1 MSTIGNMK
9 LLALALAAAIPCLA
23 QMPEPD
29 KGKALGNPSAPITIE
44 VFSDFTCP
52 HCRHFH
58 EDVLPMLMRDY
69 VVKGKV
75 YVVNRDF
82 PLTGPGHQ
90 FSRQA
95 ATYATAAARIGKYE
109 QVADALFT
117 NQATWAMN
125 GQVWECVAAVLSPV
139 DQKKVQA
146 LANDP
151 GVKAEVERELQ
162 EGISTGVN
170 STPTLVVNHGGKRY
184 PMPSTV
190 DYSLLRQFL
199 DGLK

>member
-1 MSTIGNMK
+1 MK
-9 LLALALAAAIPCLA
+9 LFALALAAAFPCLA
-23 QMPEPD
+23 QFPAPD
-29 KGKALGNPSAPITIE
+29 PGKALGSPTAPITIE

-58 EDVLPMLMRDY
+58 EEELPALMRDY

-90 FSRQA
+90 FSRPA
-95 ATYATAAARIGKYE
+95 AIYATAAARIGKYAP
-109 QVADALFT
+109 VADALFT
-117 NQATWAMN
+117 NQGTWALN
-125 GQVWECVAAVLSPV
+125 GQVWECVASVLSPA
-139 DQKKVQA
+139 DRTKVQA
-146 LANDP
+146 LAKDP
-151 GVKAEVERELQ
+151 GVVAEVERELQ
-162 EGISTGVN
+162 EGLSTGVN
-170 STPTLVVNHGGKRY
+170 STPTLVVNRGGKRY

-199 DGLK
+199 DAPK

>member
-1 MSTIGNMK
+1 MK
-9 LLALALAAAIPCLA
+9 LLALALAAAFSCLA

-29 KGKALGNPSAPITIE
+29 KGKALGSPTAPTTIE

-58 EDVLPMLMRDY
+58 EEELPVLMRDY

-95 ATYATAAARIGKYE
+95 ATYATAAARIGQY
-109 QVADALFT
+109 QRVADALFT
-117 NQATWAMN
+117 NQGTWAMN
-125 GQVWECVAAVLSPV
+125 GQVWECVAAVLSPA
-139 DQKKVQA
+139 DQKKVQL
-146 LANDP
+146 LAKDP
-151 GVKAEVERELQ
+151 GVVAEVERELQ
-162 EGISTGVN
+162 EGIATGVN

-190 DYSLLRQFL
+190 DYSLLRSFL